1 MESITKVYKSGMVTL
16 DANKFNVSQEVID
29 SEIRNCEPIRKAI
42 ENLKWFEDNT
52 LGINCMCK
60 AKEPNDVL

>member
-52 LGINCMCK
+52 LGINCMCRDD
-60 AKEPNDVL
+60 EHDDIS

>member
-42 ENLKWFEDNT
+42 EKLKWFENNVLEISYMCRDN
-52 LGINCMCK
+52 
-60 AKEPNDVL
+60 EPNDIS